1 MLCLGASPLGCII
14 LITQDVTQFTT
25 NQTYI
30 GHIFMTQ
37 QNSLHK
43 SFNVSKKR
51 LHNGLTILAKKNSVI
66 PRVEVQLWYNVGS
79 KHEESGEKG
88 LAHLIEHMMFKG
100 TKKLSESDINLIT
113 HKLGGQANAFTTQ
126 DYTSFTFTLPS
137 NAWHEALPILAE
149 CMQHATFN
157 AQMLASEVKAVIE
170 ELRMYRD
177 DHQNSVLE
185 KMIAAIFPEHPY
197 HYPII
202 GSKHD
207 LCNLDRDALMA
218 FYKKHYHPNNATLV
232 IVGDIDIDN
241 VFELAEKYFG
251 NIPAAENYTQP
262 VFYFDDDI
270 ESKSVTLYRQT
281 SSPWSCY
288 MYKIPGILVGKNHIF
303 NIASLILAS
312 GKSSRLYKK
321 LVEDEELAID
331 VDSFIFDFFE
341 RGLFGIAV
349 YPKDL
354 ESIPVIEKIIEQ
366 ELVRLATEP
375 IEDWEFSAA
384 KKRVHVDYTTL
395 LEDSEKQA
403 ETIGAS
409 FLATNDENFIETYLH
424 SIEAIT
430 KEELQ
435 AFFLEYTSPS
445 VQHKGYLLV
454 MNDQDKKRLEI
465 LQKETDQL
473 ERVILAKHIRTEPIE
488 PGKWANTINTPALI
502 NFTSPKPESFTL
514 DNGLDVIYYNNPAV
528 GQISGVLSFKANYF
542 YEEPEYSGVLNFL
555 LRLLTDQTA
564 QYSSEVLNKI
574 LEINGLY
581 ISPSTDHIT
590 LKCLTE
596 DLKKSLEM
604 LFEMLTNP
612 KFDKKTIEK
621 LRMHSL
627 SELDD
632 FWDTPLEFADQLAK
646 DLIYKSHPYSKNSLG
661 TRDGIKNITPKVLQ
675 EYYQKFIS
683 PQEAILVLTG
693 DLNGYNI
700 KALVQEIFRSWHGPS
715 IPDLVLP
722 ALQAPEKAEI
732 IVHQITRDQIV
743 LGFTALSI
751 ARTDPDYL
759 SVALLDIILTGGSHG
774 GSSSRLF
781 ALRELEGLF
790 YAIGGSLLHNARE
803 AQGMVLIK
811 TIVSADKAEQAQ
823 NLILKTIEN
832 FGNCGIT
839 DEEFSMAKNLLLVSS
854 ADLFDSNTQMAYTFL
869 FLKKFK
875 LSFDLFDKQGVIL
888 SILKIDKLNELAK
901 RLCAQQQ
908 ISIIKVGS
916 ITEEI
921 LKKF

>member
-1 MLCLGASPLGCII
+1 
-14 LITQDVTQFTT
+14 
-25 NQTYI
+25 
-30 GHIFMTQ
+30 MTHDK
-37 QNSLHK
+37 SFHK
-43 SFNVSKKR
+43 SFNVSKKQ
-51 LHNGLTILAKKNSVI
+51 LQNGLTILAKKNSLI
-66 PRVEVQLWYNVGS
+66 PRVEIQLWYNVGS

-100 TKKLSESDINLIT
+100 TTNLSESDINLIT
-113 HKLGGQANAFTTQ
+113 HKLAGQANAFTTQ

-137 NAWHEALPILAE
+137 NVWHEALPILAE

-157 AQMLASEVKAVIE
+157 KQMLASEVKAVIE
-170 ELRMYRD
+170 ELRLYRD

-241 VFELAEKYFG
+241 VFESAEKFFG
-251 NIPAAENYTQP
+251 HIPTEKNYTQP
-262 VFYFDDDI
+262 VFYFEDDI
-270 ESKSVTLYRQT
+270 ESKSITLYRQT

-288 MYKIPGILVGKNHIF
+288 MYKIPGILAGKNHIF

-321 LVEDEELAID
+321 LVEDAELAID

-354 ESIPVIEKIIEQ
+354 EAIPLIEALIEQ
-366 ELVRLATEP
+366 ELALLMTHA
-375 IEDWEFSAA
+375 IEDWEFLAA
-384 KKRVHVDYTTL
+384 KKRVNVDYATL

-403 ETIGAS
+403 EIIGAS
-409 FLATNDENFIETYLH
+409 FLATGDEQFVHTYLH
-424 SIEAIT
+424 NIETIT
-430 KEELQ
+430 KDQ
-435 AFFLEYTSPS
+435 IQSFFKEYLSPS

-454 MNDQDKKRLEI
+454 MSDSDRKKLEV
-465 LQKETDQL
+465 LQQETDQL
-473 ERVILAKHIRTEPIE
+473 ERVILAKHVRTVPLE
-488 PGKWANTINTPALI
+488 PGKWANRINTPALV

-514 DNGLDVIYYNNPAV
+514 DNGLDVLFYHNPAV
-528 GQISGVLSFKANYF
+528 PQVSGILSFKANYF
-542 YEEPEYSGVLNFL
+542 YDDPEYSGIFNFL

-564 QYSSEVLNKI
+564 TYSSEELNKI
-574 LEINGLY
+574 LETNGLY

-590 LKCLTE
+590 LKCLPE

-604 LFEMLTNP
+604 LHEMLTNP

-632 FWDTPLEFADQLAK
+632 FWDTPLEFVDQIAK
-646 DLIYKSHPYSKNSLG
+646 DLIYQSHPYSKNSMG
-661 TRDGIKNITPKVLQ
+661 TRNGIKNITPKILQ

-683 PQEAILVLTG
+683 PHEAVLVITG
-693 DLNGYNI
+693 DLTGYDV
-700 KALVQEIFRSWHGPS
+700 KTLVPEIFKNWQGSLV
-715 IPDLVLP
+715 PDLILP
-722 ALQAPEKAEI
+722 PIQAPKKAELI
-732 IVHQITRDQIV
+732 MHQITRDQIV
-743 LGFTALSI
+743 LAFTALSI

-790 YAIGGSLLHNARE
+790 YAIGGSLLQNARE
-803 AQGMVLIK
+803 APGMILIK
-811 TIVSADKAEQAQ
+811 TIVSTDKAEQAQ
-823 NLILKTIEN
+823 NLIIKTIEN
-832 FGNCGIT
+832 LGNFGIT
-839 DEEFSMAKNLLLVSS
+839 DEEFSMAKNLLLLSS

-888 SILKIDKLNELAK
+888 SILKIDKLNEIAK
-901 RLCAQQQ
+901 KLCAQQQ
-908 ISIIKVGS
+908 ISVIKVGS
-916 ITEEI
+916 VTEEV
-921 LKKF
+921 